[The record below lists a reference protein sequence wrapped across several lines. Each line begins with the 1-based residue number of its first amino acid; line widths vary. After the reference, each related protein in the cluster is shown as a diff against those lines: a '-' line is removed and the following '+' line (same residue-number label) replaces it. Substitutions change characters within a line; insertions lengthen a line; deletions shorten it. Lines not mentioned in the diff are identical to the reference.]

1 MTDARPWTHAALFGA
16 LWGALEATVGTTLY
30 LARVPFRGS
39 LIGIAGLLCLI
50 CLWRLQPRFGVCSLA
65 GVVAIFLKVFT
76 LGGLYPGPVVG
87 IAVQA
92 VAVDLAMSVFG
103 NRRVGAAAAGF
114 LVLATNPLQKLTTTW
129 LVAGSNAVRASM
141 ELLEHSATAVGL
153 DGVRALPL
161 FLGTVGATGL
171 VGAAAGLWSWRVA
184 GRVRQRLA
192 GQP

>member
-1 MTDARPWTHAALFGA
+1 MTDPRPWTYAALFGA

-65 GVVAIFLKVFT
+65 GIVAIFLKVFT

-87 IAVQA
+87 IAIQA
-92 VAVDLAMSVFG
+92 VAVDLSMSVVG
-103 NRRVGAAAAGF
+103 NRPSGASTAGF

-129 LVAGSNAVRASM
+129 LVAGPDAVRASIEM
-141 ELLEHSATAVGL
+141 LEHTARGI
-153 DGVRALPL
+153 GWHWIRALPL
-161 FLGTVGATGL
+161 FLGIVGVTGL
-171 VGAAAGLWSWRVA
+171 VGAAAGLWAWRVA
-184 GRVRQRLA
+184 GRVCQRLG